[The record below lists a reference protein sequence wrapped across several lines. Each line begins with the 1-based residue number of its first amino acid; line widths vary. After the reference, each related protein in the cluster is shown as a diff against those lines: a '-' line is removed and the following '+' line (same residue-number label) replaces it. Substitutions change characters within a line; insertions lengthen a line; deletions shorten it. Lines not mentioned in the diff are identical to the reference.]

1 MTELKEWLNSINF
14 NKDNLIDEDPDME
27 KQYPSYIVNRCLSGH
42 IDSILFANEMN
53 MRPNLSKKLQYD
65 FFLNSLRKRKRY
77 SPWIRKEQLENLDLV
92 KSYYGYSNAK
102 AEQILKI
109 LTKEQLNF
117 IKSKLDI
124 GGRQ

>member
-1 MTELKEWLNSINF
+1 M
-14 NKDNLIDEDPDME
+14 IDEDPSLE
-27 KQYPSYIVNRCLSGH
+27 KEYIPFVINKCLSGH
-42 IDSILFANEMN
+42 LDTVMFANEMN
-53 MRPNLSKKLQYD
+53 KYPLLPEKMQHD
-65 FFLNSLRKRKRY
+65 FFIHIVRKKKRFSPWLRKDK
-77 SPWIRKEQLENLDLV
+77 IKDLDSV
-92 KSYYGYSNAK
+92 KTYYECSNAK

>member
-1 MTELKEWLNSINF
+1 MQGDDPSSQLQGLMSAQASLHRLSAMANRPKEDKIKEL
-14 NKDNLIDEDPDME
+14 
-27 KQYPSYIVNRCLSGH
+27 
-42 IDSILFANEMN
+42 DS
-53 MRPNLSKKLQYD
+53 
-65 FFLNSLRKRKRY
+65 
-77 SPWIRKEQLENLDLV
+77 V
-92 KSYYGYSNAK
+92 KTYYECSNAK